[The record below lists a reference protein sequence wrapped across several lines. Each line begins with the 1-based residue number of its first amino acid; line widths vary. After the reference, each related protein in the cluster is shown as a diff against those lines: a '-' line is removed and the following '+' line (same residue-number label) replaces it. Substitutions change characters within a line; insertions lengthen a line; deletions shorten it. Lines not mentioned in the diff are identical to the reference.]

1 MNDDRHSVSSNG
13 TSGIM
18 VDDFDPKMVSPPQ
31 TEGSLALDPRYG
43 QSTDHPTCG
52 TPPECLPVTPA
63 NGCITSLIDFPALN
77 EKRKGTGK
85 SYQSIADALDMSKA
99 TVSRFFCGQSPN
111 PSLYN
116 TIRIF
121 AFLGLSIDEA
131 AGIAK
136 PVPQVETSHDL
147 LRKVEHLEYV
157 AEVKDKHTADLQAQL
172 ADAIAMRDRYKA
184 HFTAEIDRARTHYE
198 AEIDK
203 VRARAENQFR
213 LMFTLVVILL
223 AVLLAYVLTD
233 LFLPDRGLFQYRG
246 IFG

>member
-1 MNDDRHSVSSNG
+1 MDNDRYIGSQYETNGITDDAFSPKTVSY
-13 TSGIM
+13 
-18 VDDFDPKMVSPPQ
+18 PQ
-31 TEGSLALDPRYG
+31 TDGTLTLD
-43 QSTDHPTCG
+43 SG
-52 TPPECLPVTPA
+52 TPPEHAPVTPA

-77 EKRKGTGK
+77 ERRKRTGK
-85 SYQSIADALDMSKA
+85 SFQTIADALDMSKN
-99 TVSRFFCGQSPN
+99 TVCRFFGGQSPN

-136 PVPQVETSHDL
+136 PAPQVEPSHDL
-147 LRKVEHLEYV
+147 LRKIEHLEYV
-157 AEVKDKHTADLQAQL
+157 SEVKDKQTADLQAQL

-184 HFTAEIDRARTHYE
+184 HFIAEIDRARTHYE

-203 VRARAENQFR
+203 VRARAEKQFR

-223 AVLLAYVLTD
+223 AVLLAYILTD
-233 LFLPDRGLFQYRG
+233 LCLPDRGLFQYSG